1 MIRIG
6 IGLSLVVLAG
16 FAATAAV
23 DRRGEPAGQSVA
35 ARGADPAPG
44 SLSLPAWH
52 PPVLPE
58 GHAAVL
64 PPGHPP
70 ILPPGHPPVTNDV
83 LTCPGE
89 GLLPGR
95 VPGAYGDRSAQ
106 VPQIL
111 SI

>member
-1 MIRIG
+1 MTRIG

-23 DRRGEPAGQSVA
+23 DRREEPAGNAVA
-35 ARGADPAPG
+35 AFVTDPSPG
-44 SLSLPAWH
+44 SLPLPAWH

-70 ILPPGHPPVTNDV
+70 VLPQGHPPVPGDA
-83 LTCPGE
+83 LTCPG
-89 GLLPGR
+89 GGMLPGR
-95 VPGAYGDRSAQ
+95 VPGVEGGRPGGA
-106 VPQIL
+106 PTIL

>member
-6 IGLSLVVLAG
+6 IGVSFVVLAG

-23 DRRGEPAGQSVA
+23 ERRGEPAGNVSA
-35 ARGADPAPG
+35 AFVADPALAP
-44 SLSLPAWH
+44 LPAWH

-70 ILPPGHPPVTNDV
+70 VLPHGHPPVAGEV
-83 LTCPGE
+83 LTCPG
-89 GLLPGR
+89 GGMLPGR
-95 VPGAYGDRSAQ
+95 VPGVEGGQSEEAPA
-106 VPQIL
+106 II

>member
-23 DRRGEPAGQSVA
+23 DRRDEPAGLAVA
-35 ARGADPAPG
+35 AHGADLAPG
-44 SLSLPAWH
+44 SLALPAWH
-52 PPVLPE
+52 PPVLSE
-58 GHAAVL
+58 GPAAAL

-70 ILPPGHPPVTNDV
+70 ILPPGHPPIAGDV
-83 LTCPGE
+83 LTCPG
-89 GLLPGR
+89 GGTLPGP
-95 VPGAYGDRSAQ
+95 VPGTHGGWSAEI
-106 VPQIL
+106 PAII